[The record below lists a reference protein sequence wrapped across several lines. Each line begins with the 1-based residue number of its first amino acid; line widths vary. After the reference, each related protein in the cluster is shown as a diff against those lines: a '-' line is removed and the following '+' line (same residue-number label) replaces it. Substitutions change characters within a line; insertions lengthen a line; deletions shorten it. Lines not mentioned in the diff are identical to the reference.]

1 MSSMA
6 TQVANT
12 TAQSLLN
19 FSKAQNPFS
28 SSFSEMIDSFE
39 QALSANSSL
48 FSATDTLS
56 VRIVVP
62 NVSVVSSSIN
72 VAMDSFGNS
81 VLRFDYPISRALLT
95 KSTSLST
102 LLSQNADST
111 LPTKAFDTSE
121 LSSISREQLEAISK
135 DMLKTELKADDGFQ
149 TIFFRD
155 VQSLEFVQDTLSKE
169 SIAALKATFGAESFL
184 EREDGSVVLTDKAE
198 KFVSG
203 WKKALESVNDAQS
216 TLDSLIKKDANFD
229 GELSG
234 DELGSQSVS
243 ILQST
248 VTTTIE
254 VVLFLWVT
262 ASVSSSSLKDAWVL
276 NFSSQSWEQ
285 FKSAFAE
292 FFSEKD
298 EKGANSSKN
307 ERADESGDLSDE
319 TSQKSFDKAK
329 FFYAHLNNSF
339 ALMSAS
345 FVGAYQAKNLSL
357 DLLGGVVFDLAQ
369 TSLNLQSKF
378 LAQNKA

>member
-28 SSFSEMIDSFE
+28 SAFSEMIDSFE
-39 QALSANSSL
+39 QALSTNSSL
-48 FSATDTLS
+48 FSATNTLS
-56 VRIVVP
+56 F
-62 NVSVVSSSIN
+62 NTSVSSGAF
-72 VAMDSFGNS
+72 VAPWAGGGIDSFGN
-81 VLRFDYPISRALLT
+81 PIVYLGYAIPYAT
-95 KSTSLST
+95 KTVTLST

-155 VQSLEFVQDTLSKE
+155 AQSLEFTQDTLSKE
-169 SIAALKATFGAESFL
+169 SLAALKATFGAESFL

-203 WKKALESVNDAQS
+203 WKKALESVKDTQS
-216 TLDSLIKKDANFD
+216 TLESLIKKDANFD

-234 DELGSQSVS
+234 GELGTQSV
-243 ILQST
+243 LQST
-248 VTTTIE
+248 ITTTTK

-262 ASVSSSSLKDAWVL
+262 QSVSSSSLKDAWAL
-276 NFSSQSWEQ
+276 NSQSWEQ
-285 FKSAFAE
+285 FKSVFAE

-298 EKGANSSKN
+298 EKGANSSKSAK
-307 ERADESGDLSDE
+307 ADESADVSDE

-345 FVGAYQAKNLSL
+345 FVGAYQAKDLSL

>member
-6 TQVANT
+6 TQMTNT

-19 FSKAQNPFS
+19 FSKVQNPFS

-39 QALSANSSL
+39 QALSTNSSL
-48 FSATDTLS
+48 FSATNTLS
-56 VRIVVP
+56 F
-62 NVSVVSSSIN
+62 NASVSSGAF
-72 VAMDSFGNS
+72 VAPWAGGGIDSFGN
-81 VLRFDYPISRALLT
+81 PIVYLGYAIPYAT
-95 KSTSLST
+95 KTVSLST

-155 VQSLEFVQDTLSKE
+155 AQSLEFTQDTLSKE
-169 SIAALKATFGAESFL
+169 SLAALKATFGAESFL

-203 WKKALESVNDAQS
+203 WKKALESVNNAQS

-234 DELGSQSVS
+234 DELGTQS

-248 VTTTIE
+248 ITTTIE

-262 ASVSSSSLKDAWVL
+262 ASVSSSSLKDAWAL
-276 NFSSQSWEQ
+276 NSQSWEQ

-298 EKGANSSKN
+298 EKSTNSSKN
-307 ERADESGDLSDE
+307 ESADESADLSDE

-345 FVGAYQAKNLSL
+345 FVGAYQAKDLSL

>member
-6 TQVANT
+6 TQMTNT

-19 FSKAQNPFS
+19 FSKAQNPFLS
-28 SSFSEMIDSFE
+28 AFSEMIDSFE
-39 QALSANSSL
+39 QALSTNSSL
-48 FSATDTLS
+48 FSATNTLS
-56 VRIVVP
+56 F
-62 NVSVVSSSIN
+62 NTSVSSGVF
-72 VAMDSFGNS
+72 VAPWAGGGIDSFGN
-81 VLRFDYPISRALLT
+81 PIVYLGYAIPYAT
-95 KSTSLST
+95 KTVSLST

-155 VQSLEFVQDTLSKE
+155 AQSLEFTQDTLSKE

-234 DELGSQSVS
+234 DELGAQSV
-243 ILQST
+243 LQST
-248 VTTTIE
+248 VTTTTK

-262 ASVSSSSLKDAWVL
+262 ASVSSSSLKDAWAL
-276 NFSSQSWEQ
+276 NSQSWEQ

-307 ERADESGDLSDE
+307 ESADESADLSDE

-345 FVGAYQAKNLSL
+345 FVGAYQAKDLSL

>member
-6 TQVANT
+6 TQMTNT

-28 SSFSEMIDSFE
+28 STFSEMIDSFE
-39 QALSANSSL
+39 QALSTNSSL
-48 FSATDTLS
+48 FSATNTLS
-56 VRIVVP
+56 F
-62 NVSVVSSSIN
+62 NTSVSSGAF
-72 VAMDSFGNS
+72 VAPWAGGGIDSFGN
-81 VLRFDYPISRALLT
+81 PIVYLGYAIPYAT
-95 KSTSLST
+95 KTVSLST

-155 VQSLEFVQDTLSKE
+155 AQSLEFTQDTLSKE
-169 SIAALKATFGAESFL
+169 SLAALKATFGAESFL

-203 WKKALESVNDAQS
+203 WKKALESVKDTQS
-216 TLDSLIKKDANFD
+216 TLESLIKKDANFD

-234 DELGSQSVS
+234 GELGTQSV
-243 ILQST
+243 LQST
-248 VTTTIE
+248 ITTTTK

-262 ASVSSSSLKDAWVL
+262 QSVSSSSLKDAWAL
-276 NFSSQSWEQ
+276 NSQSWEQ

-307 ERADESGDLSDE
+307 EKADESADVSDE

-345 FVGAYQAKNLSL
+345 FVGAYQAKDLSL

-378 LAQNKA
+378 LTQNKA

>member
-19 FSKAQNPFS
+19 FNKAQNPFS
-28 SSFSEMIDSFE
+28 SAFSEMIDSFE
-39 QALSANSSL
+39 QALSTNSSL

-62 NVSVVSSSIN
+62 NVSIVSSSIN

-155 VQSLEFVQDTLSKE
+155 AQSLEFTQDTLSKE

-216 TLDSLIKKDANFD
+216 TLESLIKKDANFD

-234 DELGSQSVS
+234 DELGTQSV
-243 ILQST
+243 LQST
-248 VTTTIE
+248 ITTTIE

-262 ASVSSSSLKDAWVL
+262 QSVSSSSLKDAWAL
-276 NFSSQSWEQ
+276 NSQSWGQ

-298 EKGANSSKN
+298 EKSANSSKSAK
-307 ERADESGDLSDE
+307 ADESADLSDE
-319 TSQKSFDKAK
+319 TSQKAFDKAK

-345 FVGAYQAKNLSL
+345 FVGAYQAKDLSL

>member
-28 SSFSEMIDSFE
+28 SAFSEIIDSFE
-39 QALSANSSL
+39 QALSTNSSL
-48 FSATDTLS
+48 FSATNTLS
-56 VRIVVP
+56 F
-62 NVSVVSSSIN
+62 NTSVSSGAF
-72 VAMDSFGNS
+72 VAPWAGGGIDSFGN
-81 VLRFDYPISRALLT
+81 PIVYLGYAIPYAT
-95 KSTSLST
+95 KTVSLST

-111 LPTKAFDTSE
+111 LPIKAFDTSE

-155 VQSLEFVQDTLSKE
+155 AQSLEFTQDTLSKE

-198 KFVSG
+198 KFISG
-203 WKKALESVNDAQS
+203 WKKALESVKDAQS
-216 TLDSLIKKDANFD
+216 TLELLIKKDANFD

-234 DELGSQSVS
+234 DELGTQSV
-243 ILQST
+243 LQST
-248 VTTTIE
+248 ITTTIE

-262 ASVSSSSLKDAWVL
+262 QSVSSSSLKDTWAL
-276 NFSSQSWEQ
+276 NSQSWEQ

-298 EKGANSSKN
+298 EKGANSSKSAK
-307 ERADESGDLSDE
+307 ADESADVSDE
-319 TSQKSFDKAK
+319 TSQKSFDKAN

-345 FVGAYQAKNLSL
+345 FVGAYQAKDLSL

-378 LAQNKA
+378 LTQNKA

>member
-6 TQVANT
+6 TQMTNT
-12 TAQSLLN
+12 AAQSLLN
-19 FSKAQNPFS
+19 FNKAQNPFS
-28 SSFSEMIDSFE
+28 SSFSEMIDSLE
-39 QALSANSSL
+39 QALSINSSL
-48 FSATDTLS
+48 FSATNTLS
-56 VRIVVP
+56 F
-62 NVSVVSSSIN
+62 NTSVSSGAF
-72 VAMDSFGNS
+72 VAPWAGGGIDSFGN
-81 VLRFDYPISRALLT
+81 PIVYLGYAIPYAT
-95 KSTSLST
+95 KTVSLST

-155 VQSLEFVQDTLSKE
+155 TQSLEFTQDTLSKE

-203 WKKALESVNDAQS
+203 WKKALESINNTQS

-234 DELGSQSVS
+234 DELGTQSV
-243 ILQST
+243 LQST
-248 VTTTIE
+248 ITTTIE

-262 ASVSSSSLKDAWVL
+262 QSVSSSSLKDAWAL
-276 NFSSQSWEQ
+276 NSQSWEQ

-298 EKGANSSKN
+298 EKSANSSKSAK
-307 ERADESGDLSDE
+307 ADESADVSDE

-345 FVGAYQAKNLSL
+345 FVGAYQAKDLSL

>member
-6 TQVANT
+6 TQMTNT

-19 FSKAQNPFS
+19 FSKAQNTFS

-39 QALSANSSL
+39 QALSTNSSL
-48 FSATDTLS
+48 FSATNTLS
-56 VRIVVP
+56 F
-62 NVSVVSSSIN
+62 NTSVSSGAFFAPWAGGI
-72 VAMDSFGNS
+72 DSFGN
-81 VLRFDYPISRALLT
+81 PIVYLGYAIPYAT
-95 KSTSLST
+95 KTVSLST

-155 VQSLEFVQDTLSKE
+155 AQSLEFTQDTLSKE
-169 SIAALKATFGAESFL
+169 SLAALKATFGAESFL

-203 WKKALESVNDAQS
+203 WKKALESVKDTQS
-216 TLDSLIKKDANFD
+216 TLESLIKKDANFD

-234 DELGSQSVS
+234 GELGTQSV
-243 ILQST
+243 LQST
-248 VTTTIE
+248 ITTTTK

-262 ASVSSSSLKDAWVL
+262 QSVSSSSLKDAWAL
-276 NFSSQSWEQ
+276 NSQSWEQ

-298 EKGANSSKN
+298 EKSANSSKN
-307 ERADESGDLSDE
+307 EKADESADLSDE
-319 TSQKSFDKAK
+319 PSQKSFDKAK

-339 ALMSAS
+339 ALTSAS
-345 FVGAYQAKNLSL
+345 FVGAYQAKDLSL
-357 DLLGGVVFDLAQ
+357 DFLGGVVFDLAQ

>member
-6 TQVANT
+6 TQMTNT

-28 SSFSEMIDSFE
+28 STFSEMIDSFE
-39 QALSANSSL
+39 QALSTNSSL
-48 FSATDTLS
+48 FSATNTLS
-56 VRIVVP
+56 F
-62 NVSVVSSSIN
+62 NTSVSSGAF
-72 VAMDSFGNS
+72 VAPWAGGGIDSFGN
-81 VLRFDYPISRALLT
+81 PIVYLGYAIPYAT
-95 KSTSLST
+95 KTVSLST

-155 VQSLEFVQDTLSKE
+155 AQSLEFTQDTLSKE
-169 SIAALKATFGAESFL
+169 SLAALKATFGAESFL

-203 WKKALESVNDAQS
+203 WKKALESVKDTQS
-216 TLDSLIKKDANFD
+216 TLESLIKKDANFD

-234 DELGSQSVS
+234 GELGTQSV
-243 ILQST
+243 LQST
-248 VTTTIE
+248 ITTTTK

-262 ASVSSSSLKDAWVL
+262 QSVSSSSLKDAWAL
-276 NFSSQSWEQ
+276 NSQSWEQ

-307 ERADESGDLSDE
+307 EKADESADLSDE

-339 ALMSAS
+339 ALTSAS
-345 FVGAYQAKNLSL
+345 FVGAYQAKDLSL
-357 DLLGGVVFDLAQ
+357 DFLGGVVFDLAQ

>member
-28 SSFSEMIDSFE
+28 SAFSEMIDSFE
-39 QALSANSSL
+39 QALSTNSSL
-48 FSATDTLS
+48 FSATNTLS
-56 VRIVVP
+56 F
-62 NVSVVSSSIN
+62 NTSVSSGAF
-72 VAMDSFGNS
+72 VAPWAGGGIDSFGN
-81 VLRFDYPISRALLT
+81 PIVYLGYAIPYAT
-95 KSTSLST
+95 KTVSLST

-155 VQSLEFVQDTLSKE
+155 AQSLEFTQDTLSKE

-203 WKKALESVNDAQS
+203 WKKALESVNNAQS
-216 TLDSLIKKDANFD
+216 TLESLIKKDANFD

-234 DELGSQSVS
+234 DELGSQSV
-243 ILQST
+243 LQST
-248 VTTTIE
+248 ITTTIE

-262 ASVSSSSLKDAWVL
+262 QSVSSSSLKDAWAL
-276 NFSSQSWEQ
+276 NSQSWEQ

-307 ERADESGDLSDE
+307 EKADESADVSDE

-345 FVGAYQAKNLSL
+345 FVGAYQAKDLSL

>member
-1 MSSMA
+1 MNSMA

-28 SSFSEMIDSFE
+28 SAFSEMIDSFE
-39 QALSANSSL
+39 QALSTNSSL
-48 FSATDTLS
+48 FSATNTLS
-56 VRIVVP
+56 F
-62 NVSVVSSSIN
+62 NTSVSSGAF
-72 VAMDSFGNS
+72 VAPWAGGGIDSFGN
-81 VLRFDYPISRALLT
+81 PIVYLGYAIPYAT
-95 KSTSLST
+95 KTVSLST

-121 LSSISREQLEAISK
+121 LSSISREQLETISK

-155 VQSLEFVQDTLSKE
+155 AQSLEFTQDTLSKE

-234 DELGSQSVS
+234 DELGAQSV
-243 ILQST
+243 LQST
-248 VTTTIE
+248 ITTTIE

-262 ASVSSSSLKDAWVL
+262 ASVSSSSLKDAWAL
-276 NFSSQSWEQ
+276 NSQSWEQ

-307 ERADESGDLSDE
+307 ESADESADLSDE

-345 FVGAYQAKNLSL
+345 FVGAYQAKDLSL

>member
-28 SSFSEMIDSFE
+28 SSFSEMIDNFE
-39 QALSANSSL
+39 QALSTNSSL
-48 FSATDTLS
+48 FSATNTLS
-56 VRIVVP
+56 F
-62 NVSVVSSSIN
+62 NTSVSSGAF
-72 VAMDSFGNS
+72 VAPWAGGGIDSFGN
-81 VLRFDYPISRALLT
+81 PIVYLGYAIPYAT
-95 KSTSLST
+95 KTVSLST

-155 VQSLEFVQDTLSKE
+155 AQSLEFTQDTLSKE

-203 WKKALESVNDAQS
+203 WKKALESINDAQS

-234 DELGSQSVS
+234 DEQGAQSV
-243 ILQST
+243 LQST
-248 VTTTIE
+248 ITTTIE

-262 ASVSSSSLKDAWVL
+262 ASVSSSLLKDAWAL
-276 NFSSQSWEQ
+276 NSQSWEQ

-298 EKGANSSKN
+298 EKDEKGANSSKSAK
-307 ERADESGDLSDE
+307 ADESADVSDE
-319 TSQKSFDKAK
+319 TSQKAFDKAK

-345 FVGAYQAKNLSL
+345 FVGAYQAKDLSL

>member
-39 QALSANSSL
+39 QALSTNSSL

-56 VRIVVP
+56 VRIVIP

-81 VLRFDYPISRALLT
+81 VLRFDYPISRALLA

-155 VQSLEFVQDTLSKE
+155 AQSLEFTQDTLSKE

-216 TLDSLIKKDANFD
+216 TLDSLIKKDTNFD

-234 DELGSQSVS
+234 DELGFQSV
-243 ILQST
+243 LQST
-248 VTTTIE
+248 ITTTIE

-262 ASVSSSSLKDAWVL
+262 QSVSSSLLKDAWAL
-276 NFSSQSWEQ
+276 NSQSWEQ

-298 EKGANSSKN
+298 EKGANSSKSAK
-307 ERADESGDLSDE
+307 ADESADLSDE

-345 FVGAYQAKNLSL
+345 FVGAYQAKDLSL

>member
-19 FSKAQNPFS
+19 FNKAQNPFS
-28 SSFSEMIDSFE
+28 SAFSEMIDSFE
-39 QALSANSSL
+39 QALSTNSSL
-48 FSATDTLS
+48 FSATNTLS
-56 VRIVVP
+56 F
-62 NVSVVSSSIN
+62 NTSVSSGAF
-72 VAMDSFGNS
+72 VAPWAGGGIDSFGN
-81 VLRFDYPISRALLT
+81 PIVYLGYAIPYAT
-95 KSTSLST
+95 KTVTLST

-155 VQSLEFVQDTLSKE
+155 AQSLEFTQDTLSKE
-169 SIAALKATFGAESFL
+169 SIATLKATFGAESFL

-216 TLDSLIKKDANFD
+216 TLESLIKKDANFD

-234 DELGSQSVS
+234 DEQGAQSV
-243 ILQST
+243 LQST
-248 VTTTIE
+248 ITTTIE

-262 ASVSSSSLKDAWVL
+262 QSVSSSSLKDAWAL
-276 NFSSQSWEQ
+276 NSQSWEQ

-298 EKGANSSKN
+298 EKSANSSKSAK
-307 ERADESGDLSDE
+307 ADESADVSDE

-345 FVGAYQAKNLSL
+345 FVGAYQAKDLSL

>member
-6 TQVANT
+6 TQMTNT

-19 FSKAQNPFS
+19 FSKAQTPFS
-28 SSFSEMIDSFE
+28 SAFSEMIDNFE
-39 QALSANSSL
+39 QALSTNSSL
-48 FSATDTLS
+48 FSATNTLS
-56 VRIVVP
+56 F
-62 NVSVVSSSIN
+62 NASVSSGAF
-72 VAMDSFGNS
+72 VAPWAGGGIDSFGN
-81 VLRFDYPISRALLT
+81 PIVYLGYAIPYAT
-95 KSTSLST
+95 KTVSLST

-111 LPTKAFDTSE
+111 LPIKAFDTSE

-155 VQSLEFVQDTLSKE
+155 TQSLEFTQDTLSEE
-169 SIAALKATFGAESFL
+169 SIATFKATFGAESFL
-184 EREDGSVVLTDKAE
+184 EREDGSVVLTDRAE

-203 WKKALESVNDAQS
+203 WKKALESVNNAQS

-234 DELGSQSVS
+234 DELGIQSV
-243 ILQST
+243 LQST
-248 VTTTIE
+248 ITMTIE

-262 ASVSSSSLKDAWVL
+262 QSVSSSSLKDAWAL
-276 NFSSQSWEQ
+276 NSQSWEQ

-298 EKGANSSKN
+298 EKSANSSKSVK
-307 ERADESGDLSDE
+307 ADESADVSDE
-319 TSQKSFDKAK
+319 TSQKAFDKAK

-345 FVGAYQAKNLSL
+345 FVGAYQAKDLSL

>member
-19 FSKAQNPFS
+19 FSKAQTPFS
-28 SSFSEMIDSFE
+28 SAFSEMIDSFE
-39 QALSANSSL
+39 QALSTNSSL
-48 FSATDTLS
+48 FSATNTLS
-56 VRIVVP
+56 F
-62 NVSVVSSSIN
+62 NASVSSGAF
-72 VAMDSFGNS
+72 VAPWAGGGIDSFGN
-81 VLRFDYPISRALLT
+81 PIVYLGYAIPYAT
-95 KSTSLST
+95 KTVSLSI

-155 VQSLEFVQDTLSKE
+155 AQSLEFTQDTLSKE
-169 SIAALKATFGAESFL
+169 SIATLKATFGAESFL

-198 KFVSG
+198 KFISG

-216 TLDSLIKKDANFD
+216 TLESLIKKDANFD

-234 DELGSQSVS
+234 DELGTQSV
-243 ILQST
+243 LQST
-248 VTTTIE
+248 VTTTTK

-262 ASVSSSSLKDAWVL
+262 QSVSSSLLKDAWAL
-276 NFSSQSWEQ
+276 NSQSWEQ

-298 EKGANSSKN
+298 EKSANSSKN
-307 ERADESGDLSDE
+307 ESAKADERADVSDE

-345 FVGAYQAKNLSL
+345 FVGAYQAKDLSL

>member
-28 SSFSEMIDSFE
+28 SAFSEMIDSFE
-39 QALSANSSL
+39 QALSTNSSL
-48 FSATDTLS
+48 FSATNTLS
-56 VRIVVP
+56 F
-62 NVSVVSSSIN
+62 NTSVSSGVF
-72 VAMDSFGNS
+72 VAPWAGGGIDSFGN
-81 VLRFDYPISRALLT
+81 PIVYLGYAIPYAT
-95 KSTSLST
+95 KTVSLST

-121 LSSISREQLEAISK
+121 LSSISREQLETISK

-155 VQSLEFVQDTLSKE
+155 AQSLEFTQDTLSKE

-203 WKKALESVNDAQS
+203 WKKALESVKDTQS

-234 DELGSQSVS
+234 DELGTQSV
-243 ILQST
+243 LQST
-248 VTTTIE
+248 ITTTIE

-262 ASVSSSSLKDAWVL
+262 QSVSSSSLKDAWAL
-276 NFSSQSWEQ
+276 NSQSWEQ

-298 EKGANSSKN
+298 EKSANSSKSAK
-307 ERADESGDLSDE
+307 ADESADLSDE
-319 TSQKSFDKAK
+319 TSQKAFDKAK

-345 FVGAYQAKNLSL
+345 FVGAYQAKDLSL

>member
-39 QALSANSSL
+39 QALSTNSSL
-48 FSATDTLS
+48 FSATNTLS
-56 VRIVVP
+56 F
-62 NVSVVSSSIN
+62 NTSVSSGAF
-72 VAMDSFGNS
+72 VAPWAGGGIDSFGN
-81 VLRFDYPISRALLT
+81 PIVYLGYAIPYAT
-95 KSTSLST
+95 KTVSLST

-155 VQSLEFVQDTLSKE
+155 AQSLEFTQDTLSKE

-234 DELGSQSVS
+234 DELGTQSV
-243 ILQST
+243 LQST
-248 VTTTIE
+248 ITTTIE

-262 ASVSSSSLKDAWVL
+262 QSVSSSSLKDAWAL
-276 NFSSQSWEQ
+276 NSQSWKQ
-285 FKSAFAE
+285 FKSVFAE

-298 EKGANSSKN
+298 EKGANSSKSAK
-307 ERADESGDLSDE
+307 ADESADVSNE

-329 FFYAHLNNSF
+329 FFYAHLNSSF

-345 FVGAYQAKNLSL
+345 FVGAYQAKDLSL

>member
-28 SSFSEMIDSFE
+28 SAFSEMIDSFE
-39 QALSANSSL
+39 QALSTNSSL
-48 FSATDTLS
+48 FSATNTLS
-56 VRIVVP
+56 F
-62 NVSVVSSSIN
+62 NTSVSSGAFVAPWAGGGIN
-72 VAMDSFGNS
+72 SFGN
-81 VLRFDYPISRALLT
+81 PIVYLGYAIPYAT
-95 KSTSLST
+95 KTVSLST

-155 VQSLEFVQDTLSKE
+155 AQSLEFTQDTLSKE

-203 WKKALESVNDAQS
+203 WKKALESVNNAQS

-234 DELGSQSVS
+234 DELGTQSV
-243 ILQST
+243 LQST
-248 VTTTIE
+248 ITTTIE

-262 ASVSSSSLKDAWVL
+262 QSVSSSSLKDAWAL
-276 NFSSQSWEQ
+276 NSQSWEQ

-298 EKGANSSKN
+298 EKSANSSKSAK
-307 ERADESGDLSDE
+307 ADESADLSDE
-319 TSQKSFDKAK
+319 TSQKAFDKAK

-345 FVGAYQAKNLSL
+345 FVGAYQAKDLSL

-378 LAQNKA
+378 LVQNKA

>member
-19 FSKAQNPFS
+19 FSKAQTPFS

-39 QALSANSSL
+39 QALSTNSSL
-48 FSATDTLS
+48 FSATNTLS
-56 VRIVVP
+56 F
-62 NVSVVSSSIN
+62 NTSVSSGAF
-72 VAMDSFGNS
+72 VAPWAGDGIDSFGN
-81 VLRFDYPISRALLT
+81 PIVYLGYAIPYAT
-95 KSTSLST
+95 KTVSLST
-102 LLSQNADST
+102 LLSQNADNT

-121 LSSISREQLEAISK
+121 LSSISHEQLEAISK

-155 VQSLEFVQDTLSKE
+155 AQSLEFTQDTLSKE

-203 WKKALESVNDAQS
+203 WKKALESVKDAQS

-234 DELGSQSVS
+234 DELGTQSV
-243 ILQST
+243 LQST
-248 VTTTIE
+248 ITTTIE

-262 ASVSSSSLKDAWVL
+262 QSVSSRSLKDAWTL
-276 NFSSQSWEQ
+276 NSQSWEQ

-298 EKGANSSKN
+298 EKSANSSKSAK
-307 ERADESGDLSDE
+307 ADESADVSDE

-329 FFYAHLNNSF
+329 FFYAHLNDSF

-345 FVGAYQAKNLSL
+345 FVGAYQAKDLSF

>member
-28 SSFSEMIDSFE
+28 SAFSEMIDSFE
-39 QALSANSSL
+39 QALSTNSSL
-48 FSATDTLS
+48 FSATNTLS
-56 VRIVVP
+56 F
-62 NVSVVSSSIN
+62 NTSVSSGAF
-72 VAMDSFGNS
+72 VAPWAGGGIDSFGN
-81 VLRFDYPISRALLT
+81 PIVYLGYAIPYAT
-95 KSTSLST
+95 KTVTLST

-121 LSSISREQLEAISK
+121 LSSISHEQLEAISK

-155 VQSLEFVQDTLSKE
+155 AQSLEFTQDTLSKE

-203 WKKALESVNDAQS
+203 WKKALESVNNAQS

-234 DELGSQSVS
+234 DELGTQSV
-243 ILQST
+243 LQST
-248 VTTTIE
+248 ITTTTK

-262 ASVSSSSLKDAWVL
+262 ASASSSLLKDAWAL
-276 NFSSQSWEQ
+276 NSQSWEQ

-307 ERADESGDLSDE
+307 ESTKADESADMSDE

-339 ALMSAS
+339 ALTSAS
-345 FVGAYQAKNLSL
+345 FVGAYQAKDLSL
-357 DLLGGVVFDLAQ
+357 DFLGGVVFDLAQ

>member
-28 SSFSEMIDSFE
+28 SAFSEMIDSFE
-39 QALSANSSL
+39 QALSTNSSP
-48 FSATDTLS
+48 FSATNTLS
-56 VRIVVP
+56 F
-62 NVSVVSSSIN
+62 NASVSSGAF
-72 VAMDSFGNS
+72 VAPWAGGGIDSFGN
-81 VLRFDYPISRALLT
+81 PIVYLGYAIPYAT
-95 KSTSLST
+95 KTVSLST
-102 LLSQNADST
+102 LLSQNADNT

-155 VQSLEFVQDTLSKE
+155 AQSLEFTQDTLSKE

-203 WKKALESVNDAQS
+203 WKKALESVKDAQS

-234 DELGSQSVS
+234 DELGTQSV
-243 ILQST
+243 LQST
-248 VTTTIE
+248 ITTTIK

-262 ASVSSSSLKDAWVL
+262 QSVSSSSLKDAWAL
-276 NFSSQSWEQ
+276 NSQSWEQ

-298 EKGANSSKN
+298 EKSANSSKSAK
-307 ERADESGDLSDE
+307 ADESADVSDE
-319 TSQKSFDKAK
+319 TSQKAFDKAK

-345 FVGAYQAKNLSL
+345 FVGAYQAKDLSL

>member
-39 QALSANSSL
+39 QALSTNSSL
-48 FSATDTLS
+48 FSATNTLS
-56 VRIVVP
+56 F
-62 NVSVVSSSIN
+62 NASVSSGAF
-72 VAMDSFGNS
+72 VAPWAGGGIDSFGN
-81 VLRFDYPISRALLT
+81 PIVYLGYAIPYAT
-95 KSTSLST
+95 KTVSLST
-102 LLSQNADST
+102 LLSQNADNT

-155 VQSLEFVQDTLSKE
+155 AQSLEFTQDTLSKE
-169 SIAALKATFGAESFL
+169 SISALKATFGAESFL

-234 DELGSQSVS
+234 DELGTQS

-248 VTTTIE
+248 ITTTIE

-262 ASVSSSSLKDAWVL
+262 QSVSSSSLKDAWTL
-276 NFSSQSWEQ
+276 NSQSWEQ

-298 EKGANSSKN
+298 EKSANSSKSAK
-307 ERADESGDLSDE
+307 ADESAVVSDE
-319 TSQKSFDKAK
+319 TSQKSFDKAN

-345 FVGAYQAKNLSL
+345 FVGAYQAKDLSL

-378 LAQNKA
+378 FAQNKA

>member
-19 FSKAQNPFS
+19 FNKAQNPFS
-28 SSFSEMIDSFE
+28 SSFSEMINSFE
-39 QALSANSSL
+39 QALSTNSSL
-48 FSATDTLS
+48 FSATNTLS
-56 VRIVVP
+56 F
-62 NVSVVSSSIN
+62 NTSVSSGAF
-72 VAMDSFGNS
+72 VAPWAGGGIDSFGN
-81 VLRFDYPISRALLT
+81 PIVYLGYAIPYAT
-95 KSTSLST
+95 KTVSLST

-155 VQSLEFVQDTLSKE
+155 AQSLEFTQDTLSKE

-203 WKKALESVNDAQS
+203 WKKALESVNNAQS
-216 TLDSLIKKDANFD
+216 TLESLIKKDANFD

-234 DELGSQSVS
+234 DELSTQSV
-243 ILQST
+243 LQST
-248 VTTTIE
+248 ITTTIE

-262 ASVSSSSLKDAWVL
+262 QSVSSSSLKDAWAL
-276 NFSSQSWEQ
+276 NSQSWEQ

-298 EKGANSSKN
+298 EKSANSSKSAK
-307 ERADESGDLSDE
+307 ADESADVSDE

-345 FVGAYQAKNLSL
+345 FVGAYQAKDLSL

>member
-28 SSFSEMIDSFE
+28 SAFNEIIDSFE
-39 QALSANSSL
+39 QALSTNSSL
-48 FSATDTLS
+48 FSATNTLS
-56 VRIVVP
+56 F
-62 NVSVVSSSIN
+62 NTSVSSGAF
-72 VAMDSFGNS
+72 VAPWAGGGIDSFGN
-81 VLRFDYPISRALLT
+81 PIVYLGYAIPYAT
-95 KSTSLST
+95 KTVSLST

-155 VQSLEFVQDTLSKE
+155 AQSLEFTQDTLSKE

-203 WKKALESVNDAQS
+203 WKKALESINDAQS

-234 DELGSQSVS
+234 DELGTQSV
-243 ILQST
+243 LQST
-248 VTTTIE
+248 ITTTIE

-262 ASVSSSSLKDAWVL
+262 ASVSSSSLKDAWAL
-276 NFSSQSWEQ
+276 NSQSWEQ

-298 EKGANSSKN
+298 EKSANSSKN
-307 ERADESGDLSDE
+307 ESAKADESADVSDE
-319 TSQKSFDKAK
+319 TSQKAFDKAK

-345 FVGAYQAKNLSL
+345 FVGAYQAKDLSL

>member
-28 SSFSEMIDSFE
+28 SFFSEMIDSFE
-39 QALSANSSL
+39 QALSTNSSL
-48 FSATDTLS
+48 FSATNTLS
-56 VRIVVP
+56 F
-62 NVSVVSSSIN
+62 NTSVSSGAF
-72 VAMDSFGNS
+72 VAPWAGGGIDSFGN
-81 VLRFDYPISRALLT
+81 PIVYLGYAIPYAT
-95 KSTSLST
+95 KTVSLST
-102 LLSQNADST
+102 LLSQNADNT

-155 VQSLEFVQDTLSKE
+155 TQSLEFTQDTLSKE
-169 SIAALKATFGAESFL
+169 SIATLKATFGAESFL

-203 WKKALESVNDAQS
+203 WKKALESVKDTQS

-234 DELGSQSVS
+234 DELGAQSV
-243 ILQST
+243 LQST
-248 VTTTIE
+248 ITTTIE

-262 ASVSSSSLKDAWVL
+262 ASVSSSSLKDAWAL
-276 NFSSQSWEQ
+276 NSQSWEQ

-298 EKGANSSKN
+298 EKGANSSKSAK
-307 ERADESGDLSDE
+307 ADESADLSDE

-329 FFYAHLNNSF
+329 FFYAHLNSSF

-345 FVGAYQAKNLSL
+345 FVGAYQAKDLSL

-378 LAQNKA
+378 VAQNKA

>member
-12 TAQSLLN
+12 TAQSFLN

-28 SSFSEMIDSFE
+28 SAFSEMIDSFE
-39 QALSANSSL
+39 QALSTNSSL
-48 FSATDTLS
+48 FSATNTLS
-56 VRIVVP
+56 S
-62 NVSVVSSSIN
+62 NTSVSSGAF
-72 VAMDSFGNS
+72 VAPWAGGGIDSFGN
-81 VLRFDYPISRALLT
+81 PIVYLGYAIPYAT
-95 KSTSLST
+95 KTVSLST
-102 LLSQNADST
+102 LLSQNADNT

-155 VQSLEFVQDTLSKE
+155 AQSLEFTQDTLSKE
-169 SIAALKATFGAESFL
+169 SIATLKATFGAESFL

-234 DELGSQSVS
+234 DELGTQSV
-243 ILQST
+243 LQST
-248 VTTTIE
+248 ITTTIE

-262 ASVSSSSLKDAWVL
+262 QSVSSSSLKDAWAL
-276 NFSSQSWEQ
+276 NSQSWGQ

-298 EKGANSSKN
+298 EKSANSSKSAK
-307 ERADESGDLSDE
+307 ADESADVSDE

-345 FVGAYQAKNLSL
+345 FVGAYQAKDLSL

>member
-28 SSFSEMIDSFE
+28 SAFSEMIDSFE
-39 QALSANSSL
+39 QALSTNSSL
-48 FSATDTLS
+48 FSATNTLS
-56 VRIVVP
+56 F
-62 NVSVVSSSIN
+62 NASVSSGAF
-72 VAMDSFGNS
+72 VAPWAGGGIDSFGN
-81 VLRFDYPISRALLT
+81 PIVYLGYAIPYAT
-95 KSTSLST
+95 KTVSLST

-155 VQSLEFVQDTLSKE
+155 AQSLEFTQDTLSKE

-203 WKKALESVNDAQS
+203 WKKALESVKDAQS

-234 DELGSQSVS
+234 DELGTQS

-248 VTTTIE
+248 ITTTIE

-262 ASVSSSSLKDAWVL
+262 QSVSSSSLKDAWAL
-276 NFSSQSWEQ
+276 NSQSWEQ

-298 EKGANSSKN
+298 EKGANSSKSAK
-307 ERADESGDLSDE
+307 ADESADVSDE

-345 FVGAYQAKNLSL
+345 FVGAYQAKDLSL
-357 DLLGGVVFDLAQ
+357 DLLGSVVFDLAQ

>member
-28 SSFSEMIDSFE
+28 SAFSEMIDSFE
-39 QALSANSSL
+39 QALSTNSSL
-48 FSATDTLS
+48 FSATNTLS
-56 VRIVVP
+56 F
-62 NVSVVSSSIN
+62 NASVSSGAF
-72 VAMDSFGNS
+72 VAPWAGGGIDSFGN
-81 VLRFDYPISRALLT
+81 PIVYLGYAIPYAT
-95 KSTSLST
+95 KTVSLST
-102 LLSQNADST
+102 LLSQNADNT

-155 VQSLEFVQDTLSKE
+155 AQSLEFTQDTLSKE

-203 WKKALESVNDAQS
+203 WKKALESVKDAQS
-216 TLDSLIKKDANFD
+216 TLESLIKKDANFD

-234 DELGSQSVS
+234 DELGTQSV
-243 ILQST
+243 LQST
-248 VTTTIE
+248 ITTTTK

-262 ASVSSSSLKDAWVL
+262 QSVSSSSLKDAWVL
-276 NFSSQSWEQ
+276 NSQSWEQ

-298 EKGANSSKN
+298 EKSTNSSKN
-307 ERADESGDLSDE
+307 ENEKADESADVSDE

-329 FFYAHLNNSF
+329 FFYTHLNNSF

-345 FVGAYQAKNLSL
+345 FVGAYQAKDLSL

>member
-6 TQVANT
+6 TQMANT

-28 SSFSEMIDSFE
+28 SAFSEMIDSFE
-39 QALSANSSL
+39 QALSTNSSL
-48 FSATDTLS
+48 FSATNTLS
-56 VRIVVP
+56 F
-62 NVSVVSSSIN
+62 NTSVSSGAF
-72 VAMDSFGNS
+72 VAPWAGGGIDSFGN
-81 VLRFDYPISRALLT
+81 PIVYLGYAIPYAT
-95 KSTSLST
+95 KTVSLST

-155 VQSLEFVQDTLSKE
+155 AQSLEFTQDTLSKE

-216 TLDSLIKKDANFD
+216 TLKSLIKKDANFD

-234 DELGSQSVS
+234 DELGTQSV
-243 ILQST
+243 LQST

-262 ASVSSSSLKDAWVL
+262 QSVSSSSLKDAWAL
-276 NFSSQSWEQ
+276 NSQSWEQ

-298 EKGANSSKN
+298 EKSANSSKSAK
-307 ERADESGDLSDE
+307 ADESADVSNE
-319 TSQKSFDKAK
+319 TSQKAFDKAK
-329 FFYAHLNNSF
+329 FFYAHLNSSF

-345 FVGAYQAKNLSL
+345 FVGAYQAKDLSL

>member
-1 MSSMA
+1 MA

-28 SSFSEMIDSFE
+28 SAFSEMIDSFE
-39 QALSANSSL
+39 QALSTNSSL
-48 FSATDTLS
+48 FSATNTLS
-56 VRIVVP
+56 F
-62 NVSVVSSSIN
+62 NASVSSGAF
-72 VAMDSFGNS
+72 VAPWAGGGIDSFGN
-81 VLRFDYPISRALLT
+81 PIVYLGYAIPYAT
-95 KSTSLST
+95 KTVSLST

-155 VQSLEFVQDTLSKE
+155 AQSLEFTQDTLSKE

-203 WKKALESVNDAQS
+203 WKKALESVKDAQS
-216 TLDSLIKKDANFD
+216 TLELLIKKDANFG

-234 DELGSQSVS
+234 DELGTQSV
-243 ILQST
+243 LQST
-248 VTTTIE
+248 VTTTTK

-262 ASVSSSSLKDAWVL
+262 ASVSSSSLKDAWAL
-276 NFSSQSWEQ
+276 NSQSWEQ

-298 EKGANSSKN
+298 EKSANSSKSAK
-307 ERADESGDLSDE
+307 ADESADVSDE
-319 TSQKSFDKAK
+319 TSQKSFNKAK

-345 FVGAYQAKNLSL
+345 FVGTYQAKDLSL

>member
-39 QALSANSSL
+39 QALSTNSSL
-48 FSATDTLS
+48 FSATNTLS
-56 VRIVVP
+56 F
-62 NVSVVSSSIN
+62 NASVSSGAF
-72 VAMDSFGNS
+72 VAPWAGGGIDSFGN
-81 VLRFDYPISRALLT
+81 PIVYLGYAIPYAT
-95 KSTSLST
+95 KTVSLST
-102 LLSQNADST
+102 LLSQNADNT

-155 VQSLEFVQDTLSKE
+155 AQSLEFTQDTLSKE

-234 DELGSQSVS
+234 DELGAQSV
-243 ILQST
+243 LQST
-248 VTTTIE
+248 ITTTIE

-262 ASVSSSSLKDAWVL
+262 QSVSSSSLKDAWAL

-298 EKGANSSKN
+298 EKGANSSKSAK
-307 ERADESGDLSDE
+307 ADESADVSNE
-319 TSQKSFDKAK
+319 TSQKAFDKAK

-345 FVGAYQAKNLSL
+345 FVGAYQAKDLSL

>member
-28 SSFSEMIDSFE
+28 SAFSEMIDSFE
-39 QALSANSSL
+39 QALSTNSSL
-48 FSATDTLS
+48 FSATNTLS
-56 VRIVVP
+56 F
-62 NVSVVSSSIN
+62 NTSVSSGAF
-72 VAMDSFGNS
+72 VAPWAGGGIDSFGN
-81 VLRFDYPISRALLT
+81 PIVYLGYAIPYAT
-95 KSTSLST
+95 KTVSLST

-111 LPTKAFDTSE
+111 LPTKTFDTSE

-155 VQSLEFVQDTLSKE
+155 AQSLEFTQDTLSKE

-203 WKKALESVNDAQS
+203 WKKALESVKDAQS

-234 DELGSQSVS
+234 DELGTQSV
-243 ILQST
+243 LQST
-248 VTTTIE
+248 ITTTIE

-262 ASVSSSSLKDAWVL
+262 ASVSSSSLKDAWAL
-276 NFSSQSWEQ
+276 NSQSWEQ

-307 ERADESGDLSDE
+307 AKADESADVSDE
-319 TSQKSFDKAK
+319 TSQKAFDKAK

-345 FVGAYQAKNLSL
+345 FVGAYQAKDLSL

>member
-28 SSFSEMIDSFE
+28 SAFSEMIDSFE
-39 QALSANSSL
+39 QALSTNSSL

-62 NVSVVSSSIN
+62 NISVVSSSIN

-102 LLSQNADST
+102 LLSQNADNT

-155 VQSLEFVQDTLSKE
+155 AQSLEFTQDTLSKE

-184 EREDGSVVLTDKAE
+184 EREDGSVVLTDKVE

-234 DELGSQSVS
+234 DELGTQSV
-243 ILQST
+243 LQST
-248 VTTTIE
+248 ITTTIE

-262 ASVSSSSLKDAWVL
+262 QSVSSSSLKDAWAL

-298 EKGANSSKN
+298 EKSANSSKSTK
-307 ERADESGDLSDE
+307 ADESAHLSDE

-345 FVGAYQAKNLSL
+345 FVGAYQAKDLSL

>member
-19 FSKAQNPFS
+19 FNKAQNPFS
-28 SSFSEMIDSFE
+28 SAFSEMIDSFE
-39 QALSANSSL
+39 QALSTNSSL
-48 FSATDTLS
+48 FSATNTLS
-56 VRIVVP
+56 F
-62 NVSVVSSSIN
+62 NTSVSSGAF
-72 VAMDSFGNS
+72 VAPWAGGGIDSFGN
-81 VLRFDYPISRALLT
+81 PIVYLGYAIPYAT
-95 KSTSLST
+95 KTVTLST

-155 VQSLEFVQDTLSKE
+155 AQSLEFTQDTLSKE
-169 SIAALKATFGAESFL
+169 SIATLKATFGAESFL

-216 TLDSLIKKDANFD
+216 TLESLIKKDANFD

-234 DELGSQSVS
+234 DELGSQSV
-243 ILQST
+243 LQST
-248 VTTTIE
+248 ITTTIE

-262 ASVSSSSLKDAWVL
+262 QSVSSSSLKDAWAL
-276 NFSSQSWEQ
+276 NSQSWEQ

-298 EKGANSSKN
+298 EKSANSSKSAK
-307 ERADESGDLSDE
+307 ADESADVSDE
-319 TSQKSFDKAK
+319 TSQKAFDKAK

-345 FVGAYQAKNLSL
+345 FVGAYQAKDLSL

>member
-28 SSFSEMIDSFE
+28 SAFSEMIDSFE
-39 QALSANSSL
+39 QALSTNSSL
-48 FSATDTLS
+48 FSATNTLS
-56 VRIVVP
+56 F
-62 NVSVVSSSIN
+62 NASVSSGAF
-72 VAMDSFGNS
+72 VAPWAGGGIDSFGN
-81 VLRFDYPISRALLT
+81 PIVYLGYAIPYAT
-95 KSTSLST
+95 KTVSLST

-155 VQSLEFVQDTLSKE
+155 AQSLEFTQDTLSKE

-184 EREDGSVVLTDKAE
+184 EREDGSVVLTDKVE

-203 WKKALESVNDAQS
+203 WKKALESINDAQS

-234 DELGSQSVS
+234 DELGTQSV
-243 ILQST
+243 LQST
-248 VTTTIE
+248 ITTTIE

-262 ASVSSSSLKDAWVL
+262 QSVSSSLLKDAWAL
-276 NFSSQSWEQ
+276 NSQSWEQ

-298 EKGANSSKN
+298 EKGANSSKSAK
-307 ERADESGDLSDE
+307 ADESADVSDE
-319 TSQKSFDKAK
+319 TSQKSFDKAN

-339 ALMSAS
+339 VLMSAS
-345 FVGAYQAKNLSL
+345 FVGAYQAKDLSL

>member
-28 SSFSEMIDSFE
+28 SAFSEMIDSFE
-39 QALSANSSL
+39 QALSTNSSL
-48 FSATDTLS
+48 FSATNTLS
-56 VRIVVP
+56 F
-62 NVSVVSSSIN
+62 NTSVSSGAFVAPWAGGGIN
-72 VAMDSFGNS
+72 SFGN
-81 VLRFDYPISRALLT
+81 PIVYLGYAIPYAT
-95 KSTSLST
+95 KTVSLST
-102 LLSQNADST
+102 LLSQNADNT

-155 VQSLEFVQDTLSKE
+155 AQSLEFTQDTLSKE

-203 WKKALESVNDAQS
+203 WKKALESVNNAQS

-234 DELGSQSVS
+234 DELGTQSV
-243 ILQST
+243 LQST
-248 VTTTIE
+248 ITTTIE

-262 ASVSSSSLKDAWVL
+262 QSVSSSSLKDAWAL
-276 NFSSQSWEQ
+276 NSQSWEQ

-307 ERADESGDLSDE
+307 ESAKADERADVSDE

-329 FFYAHLNNSF
+329 FFYAHLNDSF

-345 FVGAYQAKNLSL
+345 FVGAYQAKDLSL

-378 LAQNKA
+378 LVQNKA

>member
-28 SSFSEMIDSFE
+28 SAFSEMIDSFE
-39 QALSANSSL
+39 QALSTNSSL
-48 FSATDTLS
+48 FSATNTLS
-56 VRIVVP
+56 F
-62 NVSVVSSSIN
+62 NTSVSSGAF
-72 VAMDSFGNS
+72 VAPWAGGGIDSFGN
-81 VLRFDYPISRALLT
+81 PIVYLGYAIPYAT
-95 KSTSLST
+95 KTVSLST

-111 LPTKAFDTSE
+111 LPTKTFDTSE

-135 DMLKTELKADDGFQ
+135 DILKTELKADDGFQ

-155 VQSLEFVQDTLSKE
+155 AQSLEFTQDTLSKE

-203 WKKALESVNDAQS
+203 WKKALESVKDAQS

-234 DELGSQSVS
+234 DELGTQSV
-243 ILQST
+243 LQST
-248 VTTTIE
+248 ITTTIE

-262 ASVSSSSLKDAWVL
+262 ASVSSSSLKDAWAL
-276 NFSSQSWEQ
+276 NSQSWEQ

-307 ERADESGDLSDE
+307 AKADESADVSDE
-319 TSQKSFDKAK
+319 TSQKAFDKAK

-345 FVGAYQAKNLSL
+345 FVGAYQAKDLSL

>member
-39 QALSANSSL
+39 QALSTNSSL
-48 FSATDTLS
+48 FSATNTLS
-56 VRIVVP
+56 F
-62 NVSVVSSSIN
+62 NTSVSSGAF
-72 VAMDSFGNS
+72 VAPWAGGGIDSFGN
-81 VLRFDYPISRALLT
+81 PIVYLGYAIPYAT
-95 KSTSLST
+95 KTVSLST
-102 LLSQNADST
+102 LLSQNADNT

-155 VQSLEFVQDTLSKE
+155 TQSLEFTQDTLSKE

-203 WKKALESVNDAQS
+203 WKKALESVKDAQS

-234 DELGSQSVS
+234 DELGTQSV
-243 ILQST
+243 LQST
-248 VTTTIE
+248 ITTTIE

-262 ASVSSSSLKDAWVL
+262 QSVSSSSLKDAWAL
-276 NFSSQSWEQ
+276 NSQSWEQ

-298 EKGANSSKN
+298 EKSANSSKSAK
-307 ERADESGDLSDE
+307 ADESADVSDE

-345 FVGAYQAKNLSL
+345 FVGTYQAKDLSL
-357 DLLGGVVFDLAQ
+357 DLLGSVVFDLAQ

-378 LAQNKA
+378 LTQNKA

>member
-28 SSFSEMIDSFE
+28 SAFSEMIDSFE
-39 QALSANSSL
+39 QALSTNSSL
-48 FSATDTLS
+48 FSATNTLS
-56 VRIVVP
+56 F
-62 NVSVVSSSIN
+62 NTSVSSGAF
-72 VAMDSFGNS
+72 VAPWAGGGIDSFGN
-81 VLRFDYPISRALLT
+81 PIVYLGYAIPYAT
-95 KSTSLST
+95 KTVSLST
-102 LLSQNADST
+102 LLSQNADNT

-155 VQSLEFVQDTLSKE
+155 AQSLEFTQDTLSKE

-216 TLDSLIKKDANFD
+216 TLESLIKKDANFD

-234 DELGSQSVS
+234 DELGTQSV
-243 ILQST
+243 LQST
-248 VTTTIE
+248 ITTTTK

-262 ASVSSSSLKDAWVL
+262 QSVSSSSLKDAWVL
-276 NFSSQSWEQ
+276 NSQSWEQ

-298 EKGANSSKN
+298 EKSTNSSKN
-307 ERADESGDLSDE
+307 ENEKADESADVSDE

-329 FFYAHLNNSF
+329 FFYTHLNNSF

-345 FVGAYQAKNLSL
+345 FVGAYQAKDLSL